1 MWLNISYIGS
11 VGTHLV
17 STCLFLG
24 CSSDAILGT
33 WTLAGQKQ
41 QGNIFGEGKLH
52 DYRYSEHEHEQLT
65 KYQES
70 WLETVLQLLYI
81 KDSCWWVGQ
90 WGWELSKATVSRS
103 GVTRGKSEPGGSAA
117 PSQVFGRLGDR
128 GCALLKG
135 TACSLSS
142 LPGLSKSVQ
151 TLFWKVWKDILWF
164 PCSDFASPSCLCLI
178 LRWHLICL
186 PDNGFLFGSQQRSHN
201 FLNNALLARIWPLG
215 SLSHR

>member
-90 WGWELSKATVSRS
+90 WG
-103 GVTRGKSEPGGSAA
+103 
-117 PSQVFGRLGDR
+117 
-128 GCALLKG
+128 
-135 TACSLSS
+135 
-142 LPGLSKSVQ
+142 
-151 TLFWKVWKDILWF
+151 
-164 PCSDFASPSCLCLI
+164 
-178 LRWHLICL
+178 
-186 PDNGFLFGSQQRSHN
+186 
-201 FLNNALLARIWPLG
+201 
-215 SLSHR
+215 